1 MAGLSAL
8 EVSLDVPKFT
18 TYTHFVLS
26 KYGDV
31 CWHID
36 TGVLEQK
43 LMTSLTAQEKDAVC
57 SPSSLN
63 QNPRSYIAANLICTQ
78 LYPASR
84 GS

>member
-18 TYTHFVLS
+18 KHTQFVLS

-31 CWHID
+31 CWHTDIV
-36 TGVLEQK
+36 VLEQK
-43 LMTSLTAQEKDAVC
+43 LLTNFTNQEKDAVC
-57 SPSSLN
+57 SPASLN
-63 QNPRSYIAANLICTQ
+63 QNPRSYIAANYICTQ
-78 LYPASR
+78 LYTASS